1 MTVGEIIEG
10 EDEIKASV
18 RAHHYGQG
26 KNKAQ
31 RLRRRNSPLGSFTGG
46 FVGRKVGWGV
56 AVVGFA
62 VG

>member
-1 MTVGEIIEG
+1 L
-10 EDEIKASV
+10 V
-18 RAHHYGQG
+18 RAHHYGRER
-26 KNKAQ
+26 NNIAQ
-31 RLRRRNSPLGSFTGG
+31 QHRRRNSPLGSFTGG